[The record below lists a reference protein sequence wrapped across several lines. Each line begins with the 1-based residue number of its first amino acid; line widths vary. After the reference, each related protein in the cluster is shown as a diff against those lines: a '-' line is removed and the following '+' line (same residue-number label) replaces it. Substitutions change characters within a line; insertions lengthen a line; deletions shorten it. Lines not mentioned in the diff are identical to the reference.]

1 MSNEDTI
8 TRRKLL
14 SLLAGA
20 SLALCWP
27 SMAIADDDESDDD
40 GGDSGGDSSGSGSGG
55 SGSGG
60 SDSGSDD
67 SDDSEDSG
75 EDDDSEDDDSGD
87 DNSGSGSSSSGSGT
101 SGSSKRDQDR
111 AKAAVLSGDA
121 IPLSKALALLKKKYD
136 GRVIE
141 ILYASK
147 GNRIDYRFK
156 ILNENGKVSSVTM
169 DARTG
174 RVRGFLGF

>member
-8 TRRKLL
+8 NRRKML

-27 SMAIADDDESDDD
+27 SMANADDDESDDD
-40 GGDSGGDSSGSGSGG
+40 GGDSSGSGSGG
-55 SGSGG
+55 SGSG
-60 SDSGSDD
+60 SDG
-67 SDDSEDSG
+67 SDDSEDS
-75 EDDDSEDDDSGD
+75 DDDDDSGD
-87 DNSGSGSSSSGSGT
+87 DDSGDYNSGSGSSGSGSGT

-111 AKAAVLSGDA
+111 AKAAVLNGDA